1 MVIQVIEK
9 HLELELSL
17 LLQTIRD
24 RYGYDFGNYA
34 RASMI
39 RRIRKYMEAAKT
51 SHISDLIP
59 LFIYDEKAFARFV
72 KEMSVTVTEMF
83 RDPEFFLAL
92 REQVL
97 PDLKTFPFIKIWH
110 AGCATG
116 EEAYSMAI
124 LLEEEGMLDRCQI
137 YATDFND
144 SSLDIARRGIYAD
157 EQMSLFEGN
166 YRSAG
171 GKDTLESYCSR
182 GYDSIKFNRRL
193 SERIT
198 FANHN
203 LVSDGVFG
211 EMNLILCRNVLIYF
225 DNQLQDKVLKLLL
238 DSLRPRGVLCLGRR
252 ETLLSSPT
260 AGQLEIVDR
269 NQRIFRKKAL

>member
-1 MVIQVIEK
+1 MIEK

-17 LLQTIRD
+17 LLQTIKN
-24 RYGYDFGNYA
+24 RYGYEFDNYA

-39 RRIRKYMEAAKT
+39 RRIRKYMKAART

-59 LFIYDEKAFARFV
+59 LFIHDETAFARFV

-83 RDPEFFLAL
+83 RDPDFFLTL

-97 PDLKTFPFIKIWH
+97 PELKTFPFIKIWH

-124 LLEEEGMLDRCQI
+124 MMEEEGLLDRCQI
-137 YATDFND
+137 YATDFNEN
-144 SSLDIARRGIYAD
+144 SLSIARKGIYSY
-157 EQMSLFEGN
+157 EQMPLFEEN
-166 YRSAG
+166 YRLAG
-171 GKDTLESYCSR
+171 GKDKLESFYSS
-182 GYDSIKFNRRL
+182 GYDSVKLNGRL
-193 SERIT
+193 SEYIT

-211 EMNLILCRNVLIYF
+211 EMNLVLCRNVLIYF
-225 DNQLQDKVLKLLL
+225 DNQLQDKVLNLLL
-238 DSLRPRGVLCLGRR
+238 DSLRSRGVLCLGRR
-252 ETLLSSPT
+252 ENLQFNST
-260 AGQLEIVDR
+260 AEHLETVDR
-269 NQRIFRKKAL
+269 NQRIFRKRVL